1 VKKRTAA
8 QTAARREKAVAAG
21 LCVCCC
27 CNVPNPGFRTCERCR
42 ETSARSRLKRQ
53 AQRQGKPYTG
63 PGKLPSLPVAET
75 FDIEADRR
83 EEWLA
88 LNELVI
94 RHYLGSLPCVQ

>member
-1 VKKRTAA
+1 MKKRTAA

-27 CNVPNPGFRTCERCR
+27 CNVPAPGFRTCERCR
-42 ETSARSRLKRQ
+42 ETTRRYRAKSK
-53 AQRQGKPYTG
+53 GKPYTCS
-63 PGKLPSLPVAET
+63 KLPALPVSTT

-94 RHYLGSLPCVQ
+94 GHYVGRFPWVAS